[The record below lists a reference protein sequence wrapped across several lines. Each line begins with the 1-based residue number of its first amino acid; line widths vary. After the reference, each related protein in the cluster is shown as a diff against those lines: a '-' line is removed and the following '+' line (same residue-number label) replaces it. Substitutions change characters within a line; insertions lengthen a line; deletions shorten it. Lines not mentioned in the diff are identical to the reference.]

1 MKQKITALLLAAMLI
16 LAICPTALAEGEN
29 VTISVSDVIANLGE
43 TAVSIQA
50 TVTNNSEEEV
60 IITSVK
66 EDSSS
71 LFKSITVPSSTIK
84 IENGKS
90 VSLTFPAE
98 LNPNKEGIYNG
109 KLVFAYNVGAESK
122 TQTIDFTLR
131 IVNVSTAQDV
141 TISVG
146 EVVVNPGETVV
157 SIQVTVVNKSGG
169 EVKITSVKEDNNS
182 NIFKSITI
190 PKGAEK
196 IKNGESVSLMFPAEL
211 NAYRVRNYSANLV
224 FKYTIDGSAQQE
236 SIQII
241 RFTLPEANASAAT
254 PDPSKPAA
262 AFRLSSYD
270 PNGLIVPTAA
280 GKNGGKVQVRL
291 PLLCVDGPVS
301 NIKAVPKLS
310 TSLDEFPFAI
320 EQVDYTIG
328 YNGMIGV
335 NQIIEFQFNLRF
347 ADKVT
352 AGVKKVD
359 FTITYDRGWAS
370 ATGDSSE
377 SCDISLYVNVTRGYE
392 AAGSEPGGE
401 TTAALPK
408 IVVDSY
414 SFSSD
419 KIYAGED
426 FDLTFTVR
434 NTSNEEETK
443 SILVTVTNN
452 AETGKLTPASGSNTL
467 YIDKLGKGESKTM
480 TMSIATAPDTEA
492 KAYEIKLEFDYEGTK
507 TRPATLSNGQSSA
520 SIPVTIM
527 QKIRLKIEDPTID
540 GEPMEGESVPV
551 YFSMYN
557 MGRSSIYNC
566 MVTVEGDGLSM
577 EESFFQGTV
586 AAGST
591 MRADFSLITATP
603 GQIDGEIVITY
614 EDSLEEKMEERL
626 PLSLYVSEAYNPDMY
641 PGEGDPNG
649 MIDTMG
655 GMEDPSAS
663 GGIPVWAWIV
673 GGVVAAAA
681 VVAVIIIL
689 KKKRARAL
697 EDV

>member
-1 MKQKITALLLAAMLI
+1 MKQRITALLLAAVLFA
-16 LAICPTALAEGEN
+16 AICPAVLAEGQDNPQHLKPEDISISVESVAPASAGIDILVKITVDDKIKEGTLTLEN
-29 VTISVSDVIANLGE
+29 VTADAGVLASPV
-43 TAVSIQA
+43 AVNG
-50 TVTNNSEEEV
+50 TNAVELNGY
-60 IITSVK
+60 
-66 EDSSS
+66 DR
-71 LFKSITVPSSTIK
+71 SITVVLKGMFKGTISESAIEQFTFNFTYKHAGPKSS
-84 IENGKS
+84 EECSCS
-90 VSLTFPAE
+90 VE
-98 LNPNKEGIYNG
+98 K
-109 KLVFAYNVGAESK
+109 KFAYTV
-122 TQTIDFTLR
+122 TQTQQPQT
-131 IVNVSTAQDV
+131 SP
-141 TISVG
+141 
-146 EVVVNPGETVV
+146 EPG
-157 SIQVTVVNKSGG
+157 K
-169 EVKITSVKEDNNS
+169 
-182 NIFKSITI
+182 
-190 PKGAEK
+190 
-196 IKNGESVSLMFPAEL
+196 
-211 NAYRVRNYSANLV
+211 
-224 FKYTIDGSAQQE
+224 
-236 SIQII
+236 
-241 RFTLPEANASAAT
+241 AT
-254 PDPSKPAA
+254 A
-262 AFRLSSYD
+262 AFRLSSFD
-270 PNGLIVPTAA
+270 ANGLIVPTAA

-328 YNGMIGV
+328 YNGMISV

-663 GGIPVWAWIV
+663 GGIPVWVWIA

>member
-1 MKQKITALLLAAMLI
+1 MKQKITALLLAAVLFA
-16 LAICPTALAEGEN
+16 AICPAVLAEGNPQHLKPEDISISVESVAPASAGIDILVKITVDDKIKEGTLTLEN
-29 VTISVSDVIANLGE
+29 VTADAGVLASPV
-43 TAVSIQA
+43 AVNGTKA
-50 TVTNNSEEEV
+50 VDLNGY
-60 IITSVK
+60 
-66 EDSSS
+66 DR
-71 LFKSITVPSSTIK
+71 SITVVLKGMFKGTISESAIEQFTFKFTYNKHLDPKSSKECIC
-84 IENGKS
+84 S
-90 VSLTFPAE
+90 VE
-98 LNPNKEGIYNG
+98 K
-109 KLVFAYNVGAESK
+109 KFAYTV
-122 TQTIDFTLR
+122 TQTQQPQT
-131 IVNVSTAQDV
+131 SP
-141 TISVG
+141 
-146 EVVVNPGETVV
+146 EPG
-157 SIQVTVVNKSGG
+157 K
-169 EVKITSVKEDNNS
+169 
-182 NIFKSITI
+182 
-190 PKGAEK
+190 
-196 IKNGESVSLMFPAEL
+196 
-211 NAYRVRNYSANLV
+211 
-224 FKYTIDGSAQQE
+224 
-236 SIQII
+236 
-241 RFTLPEANASAAT
+241 AT
-254 PDPSKPAA
+254 A
-262 AFRLSSYD
+262 AFRLSSFD
-270 PNGLIVPTAA
+270 ANGLIVPTAA

-641 PGEGDPNG
+641 PGVVDPDG

-663 GGIPVWAWIV
+663 GGIPVWVWIA

>member
-1 MKQKITALLLAAMLI
+1 MKQKITALLLAAVLF
-16 LAICPTALAEGEN
+16 AVICPAVLAEGGEGGGTMPTAKE
-29 VTISVSDVIANLGE
+29 VSISVSSPILG
-43 TAVSIQA
+43 TGIVYIPITITNMTDAPVSLDKA
-50 TVTNNSEEEV
+50 TSRNGLFSN
-60 IITSVK
+60 ITFTK
-66 EDSSS
+66 EDGLNKVESQ
-71 LFKSITVPSSTIK
+71 KSRDIL
-84 IENGKS
+84 
-90 VSLTFPAE
+90 LTA
-98 LNPNKEGIYNG
+98 
-109 KLVFAYNVGAESK
+109 
-122 TQTIDFTLR
+122 TL
-131 IVNVSTAQDV
+131 STAMPGTYADLLAFELLDENNEIIEKKTANV
-141 TISVG
+141 TL
-146 EVVVNPGETVV
+146 
-157 SIQVTVVNKSGG
+157 
-169 EVKITSVKEDNNS
+169 
-182 NIFKSITI
+182 TI
-190 PKGAEK
+190 PEMQPQT
-196 IKNGESVSLMFPAEL
+196 S
-211 NAYRVRNYSANLV
+211 
-224 FKYTIDGSAQQE
+224 
-236 SIQII
+236 
-241 RFTLPEANASAAT
+241 PEPGKAT
-254 PDPSKPAA
+254 A
-262 AFRLSSYD
+262 AFRLSSFD
-270 PNGLIVPTAA
+270 ANGLIVPTAA

-328 YNGMIGV
+328 YNGMISV

-527 QKIRLKIEDPTID
+527 QKIRLKIEDPTVD

-663 GGIPVWAWIV
+663 GGIPVWVWIA

>member
-1 MKQKITALLLAAMLI
+1 MKQKITALLLAAVLFA
-16 LAICPTALAEGEN
+16 AICPAVLAEGGEGGGTMPTAKE
-29 VTISVSDVIANLGE
+29 VSISVSSPILG
-43 TAVSIQA
+43 TGIVYIPITITNMTDAPVS
-50 TVTNNSEEEV
+50 
-60 IITSVK
+60 
-66 EDSSS
+66 
-71 LFKSITVPSSTIK
+71 L
-84 IENGKS
+84 KS
-90 VSLTFPAE
+90 VTSKNGLFSNITFTDEDE
-98 LNPNKEGIYNG
+98 LNK
-109 KLVFAYNVGAESK
+109 VESQRSRDILLTATLKNTAMPGTYADLLAFELSNNEKK
-122 TQTIDFTLR
+122 TANFTL
-131 IVNVSTAQDV
+131 
-141 TISVG
+141 
-146 EVVVNPGETVV
+146 
-157 SIQVTVVNKSGG
+157 
-169 EVKITSVKEDNNS
+169 
-182 NIFKSITI
+182 TI
-190 PKGAEK
+190 PEMQPQT
-196 IKNGESVSLMFPAEL
+196 S
-211 NAYRVRNYSANLV
+211 
-224 FKYTIDGSAQQE
+224 
-236 SIQII
+236 
-241 RFTLPEANASAAT
+241 PEPGKAT
-254 PDPSKPAA
+254 A
-262 AFRLSSYD
+262 AFRLSSFD
-270 PNGLIVPTAA
+270 ANGLIVPTAA

-328 YNGMIGV
+328 YNGMISV

-663 GGIPVWAWIV
+663 GGIPVWVWIA

>member
-1 MKQKITALLLAAMLI
+1 MKQRITALLLAAVLFA
-16 LAICPTALAEGEN
+16 AICPAVLAEGNPQHLKPEDISISVESVAPASAGIDILVKITVDDKIKEGTLTLEN
-29 VTISVSDVIANLGE
+29 VTADAGVLASPV
-43 TAVSIQA
+43 AVNGTKA
-50 TVTNNSEEEV
+50 VELNGY
-60 IITSVK
+60 
-66 EDSSS
+66 DR
-71 LFKSITVPSSTIK
+71 SITVVLKGMFKGTISESA
-84 IENGKS
+84 IEQFTFKFTYKHFDSESLKECTCS
-90 VSLTFPAE
+90 VE
-98 LNPNKEGIYNG
+98 KKY
-109 KLVFAYNVGAESK
+109 AYTV
-122 TQTIDFTLR
+122 TQTQQPQT
-131 IVNVSTAQDV
+131 SP
-141 TISVG
+141 
-146 EVVVNPGETVV
+146 EPG
-157 SIQVTVVNKSGG
+157 K
-169 EVKITSVKEDNNS
+169 
-182 NIFKSITI
+182 
-190 PKGAEK
+190 
-196 IKNGESVSLMFPAEL
+196 
-211 NAYRVRNYSANLV
+211 
-224 FKYTIDGSAQQE
+224 
-236 SIQII
+236 
-241 RFTLPEANASAAT
+241 AT
-254 PDPSKPAA
+254 A
-262 AFRLSSYD
+262 AFRLSSFD
-270 PNGLIVPTAA
+270 ANGLIVPTAA

-328 YNGMIGV
+328 YNGMISV

-527 QKIRLKIEDPTID
+527 QKIRLKIEDPTVD

-641 PGEGDPNG
+641 PGVVDPDG

>member
-1 MKQKITALLLAAMLI
+1 MKQKITALLLAAVLFA
-16 LAICPTALAEGEN
+16 AICPAVLAEGGEGGETMPTAKE
-29 VTISVSDVIANLGE
+29 VSISVSSPILG
-43 TAVSIQA
+43 TGIVYIPITITNMTDAPVSLDS
-50 TVTNNSEEEV
+50 VTSKNGLFSN
-60 IITSVK
+60 ITFTK
-66 EDSSS
+66 ED
-71 LFKSITVPSSTIK
+71 
-84 IENGKS
+84 
-90 VSLTFPAE
+90 E
-98 LNPNKEGIYNG
+98 LNTVESQRSRDILLTATLNTAMPGTYADLLSF
-109 KLVFAYNVGAESK
+109 KLSNNEKKTANV
-122 TQTIDFTLR
+122 TL
-131 IVNVSTAQDV
+131 
-141 TISVG
+141 
-146 EVVVNPGETVV
+146 
-157 SIQVTVVNKSGG
+157 
-169 EVKITSVKEDNNS
+169 
-182 NIFKSITI
+182 TI
-190 PKGAEK
+190 PEMQPQT
-196 IKNGESVSLMFPAEL
+196 S
-211 NAYRVRNYSANLV
+211 
-224 FKYTIDGSAQQE
+224 
-236 SIQII
+236 
-241 RFTLPEANASAAT
+241 PEPGKAT
-254 PDPSKPAA
+254 A
-262 AFRLSSYD
+262 AFRLSSFD
-270 PNGLIVPTAA
+270 ANGLIVPTAA

-641 PGEGDPNG
+641 PGVVDPDG

-663 GGIPVWAWIV
+663 GGIPVWAWIA

>member
-1 MKQKITALLLAAMLI
+1 MKQRITALLLAAVLFA
-16 LAICPTALAEGEN
+16 AICPAVLAEGGEGGETMPTAKE
-29 VTISVSDVIANLGE
+29 VSISVSSPILG
-43 TAVSIQA
+43 TGIVYIPITITNMTDAPVSLDS
-50 TVTNNSEEEV
+50 VTSKNGLFSN
-60 IITSVK
+60 ITFTK
-66 EDSSS
+66 ED
-71 LFKSITVPSSTIK
+71 
-84 IENGKS
+84 
-90 VSLTFPAE
+90 E
-98 LNPNKEGIYNG
+98 LNTVESQRSRDILLTATLNTAMPGTYADLLSF
-109 KLVFAYNVGAESK
+109 KLSNNEKKTANV
-122 TQTIDFTLR
+122 TL
-131 IVNVSTAQDV
+131 
-141 TISVG
+141 
-146 EVVVNPGETVV
+146 
-157 SIQVTVVNKSGG
+157 
-169 EVKITSVKEDNNS
+169 
-182 NIFKSITI
+182 TI
-190 PKGAEK
+190 PEMQPQT
-196 IKNGESVSLMFPAEL
+196 S
-211 NAYRVRNYSANLV
+211 
-224 FKYTIDGSAQQE
+224 
-236 SIQII
+236 
-241 RFTLPEANASAAT
+241 PEPGKAT
-254 PDPSKPAA
+254 A
-262 AFRLSSYD
+262 AFRLSSFD
-270 PNGLIVPTAA
+270 ANGLIVPTAA

-655 GMEDPSAS
+655 GMEEPSAS

>member
-1 MKQKITALLLAAMLI
+1 MKQKITALLLAAVLFA
-16 LAICPTALAEGEN
+16 AICPAVLAEGNPQHLKPEDISISVESVAPASAGIDILVKITVDDKIKEGTLTLEN
-29 VTISVSDVIANLGE
+29 VTADAGVLASPVAVNGTK
-43 TAVSIQA
+43 TADL
-50 TVTNNSEEEV
+50 NGY
-60 IITSVK
+60 
-66 EDSSS
+66 DR
-71 LFKSITVPSSTIK
+71 SITVVLKGMFKGTISESAIEQFTFKFTYNKHLDPKSSKECIC
-84 IENGKS
+84 S
-90 VSLTFPAE
+90 VE
-98 LNPNKEGIYNG
+98 K
-109 KLVFAYNVGAESK
+109 KFAYTV
-122 TQTIDFTLR
+122 TQTQQPQT
-131 IVNVSTAQDV
+131 SP
-141 TISVG
+141 
-146 EVVVNPGETVV
+146 EPG
-157 SIQVTVVNKSGG
+157 K
-169 EVKITSVKEDNNS
+169 
-182 NIFKSITI
+182 
-190 PKGAEK
+190 
-196 IKNGESVSLMFPAEL
+196 
-211 NAYRVRNYSANLV
+211 
-224 FKYTIDGSAQQE
+224 
-236 SIQII
+236 
-241 RFTLPEANASAAT
+241 AT
-254 PDPSKPAA
+254 A
-262 AFRLSSYD
+262 AFRLSSFD
-270 PNGLIVPTAA
+270 ANGLIVPTAA

-328 YNGMIGV
+328 YNGMISV

-641 PGEGDPNG
+641 PGVVDPDG

-655 GMEDPSAS
+655 GMEEPSAS
-663 GGIPVWAWIV
+663 GGIPVWVWIV

>member
-1 MKQKITALLLAAMLI
+1 MKQRITALLLAAVLFA
-16 LAICPTALAEGEN
+16 AICPAVLAEGGEGGETMPTAKE
-29 VTISVSDVIANLGE
+29 VSISVSSPILG
-43 TAVSIQA
+43 TGIVYIPITITNMTDAPVSLDS
-50 TVTNNSEEEV
+50 VTSKNGLFSN
-60 IITSVK
+60 ITFTK
-66 EDSSS
+66 ED
-71 LFKSITVPSSTIK
+71 
-84 IENGKS
+84 
-90 VSLTFPAE
+90 E
-98 LNPNKEGIYNG
+98 LNTVESQRSRDILLTATLNTAMPGTYADLLSF
-109 KLVFAYNVGAESK
+109 KLSNNEKKTANV
-122 TQTIDFTLR
+122 TL
-131 IVNVSTAQDV
+131 
-141 TISVG
+141 
-146 EVVVNPGETVV
+146 
-157 SIQVTVVNKSGG
+157 
-169 EVKITSVKEDNNS
+169 
-182 NIFKSITI
+182 TI
-190 PKGAEK
+190 PEMQPQT
-196 IKNGESVSLMFPAEL
+196 S
-211 NAYRVRNYSANLV
+211 
-224 FKYTIDGSAQQE
+224 
-236 SIQII
+236 
-241 RFTLPEANASAAT
+241 PEPGKAT
-254 PDPSKPAA
+254 A
-262 AFRLSSYD
+262 AFRLSSFD
-270 PNGLIVPTAA
+270 ANGLIVPTAA

-641 PGEGDPNG
+641 PGVVDPDG

-655 GMEDPSAS
+655 GMEEPSAS

-673 GGVVAAAA
+673 GGVVAAAV

>member
-1 MKQKITALLLAAMLI
+1 MKQKITALLLAAVLFA
-16 LAICPTALAEGEN
+16 AICPAVLAEGGKGGETMPTAKE
-29 VTISVSDVIANLGE
+29 VSISVSSPILG
-43 TAVSIQA
+43 TGIVYIPITITNMTDAQVSLDS
-50 TVTNNSEEEV
+50 VTSKNGLFSN
-60 IITSVK
+60 ITFTK
-66 EDSSS
+66 EDGLNKVESQ
-71 LFKSITVPSSTIK
+71 KSRDIL
-84 IENGKS
+84 
-90 VSLTFPAE
+90 LTA
-98 LNPNKEGIYNG
+98 
-109 KLVFAYNVGAESK
+109 
-122 TQTIDFTLR
+122 TL
-131 IVNVSTAQDV
+131 STAMPGTYADLLSFKLSNNEKKTANV
-141 TISVG
+141 TL
-146 EVVVNPGETVV
+146 
-157 SIQVTVVNKSGG
+157 
-169 EVKITSVKEDNNS
+169 
-182 NIFKSITI
+182 TI
-190 PKGAEK
+190 PEMQPQT
-196 IKNGESVSLMFPAEL
+196 S
-211 NAYRVRNYSANLV
+211 
-224 FKYTIDGSAQQE
+224 
-236 SIQII
+236 
-241 RFTLPEANASAAT
+241 PEPGKAT
-254 PDPSKPAA
+254 A
-262 AFRLSSYD
+262 AFRLSSFD
-270 PNGLIVPTAA
+270 ANGLIVPTAA

-328 YNGMIGV
+328 YNGMISV

-655 GMEDPSAS
+655 GMEEPSAS
-663 GGIPVWAWIV
+663 GGIPVWVWIA

>member
-1 MKQKITALLLAAMLI
+1 MKQKITALLLAAVLFA
-16 LAICPTALAEGEN
+16 AICPAVLAEGGEGGETMPTAKE
-29 VTISVSDVIANLGE
+29 VSISVSSPILG
-43 TAVSIQA
+43 TGIVYIPITITNMTDAPVSLDS
-50 TVTNNSEEEV
+50 VTSKNGLFSN
-60 IITSVK
+60 ITFTK
-66 EDSSS
+66 ED
-71 LFKSITVPSSTIK
+71 
-84 IENGKS
+84 
-90 VSLTFPAE
+90 E
-98 LNPNKEGIYNG
+98 LNTVESQRSRDILLTATLNTAMPGTYADLLSF
-109 KLVFAYNVGAESK
+109 KLSNNEKKTANV
-122 TQTIDFTLR
+122 TL
-131 IVNVSTAQDV
+131 
-141 TISVG
+141 
-146 EVVVNPGETVV
+146 
-157 SIQVTVVNKSGG
+157 
-169 EVKITSVKEDNNS
+169 
-182 NIFKSITI
+182 TI
-190 PKGAEK
+190 PEMQPQT
-196 IKNGESVSLMFPAEL
+196 S
-211 NAYRVRNYSANLV
+211 
-224 FKYTIDGSAQQE
+224 
-236 SIQII
+236 
-241 RFTLPEANASAAT
+241 PEPGKAT
-254 PDPSKPAA
+254 A
-262 AFRLSSYD
+262 AFRLSSFD
-270 PNGLIVPTAA
+270 ANGLIVPTAA

-663 GGIPVWAWIV
+663 GGIPVWAWIA

>member
-1 MKQKITALLLAAMLI
+1 MKQKITALLLAAVLFA
-16 LAICPTALAEGEN
+16 AICPAVLAESGEGGETMPTAKE
-29 VTISVSDVIANLGE
+29 VSISVSSPILG
-43 TAVSIQA
+43 TGIVYIPITITNMTDAPVSLDS
-50 TVTNNSEEEV
+50 VTSKNGLFSN
-60 IITSVK
+60 ITFTK
-66 EDSSS
+66 ED
-71 LFKSITVPSSTIK
+71 
-84 IENGKS
+84 
-90 VSLTFPAE
+90 E
-98 LNPNKEGIYNG
+98 LNTVESQRSRDILLTATLNTAMPGTYADLLSF
-109 KLVFAYNVGAESK
+109 KLSNNEKKTANV
-122 TQTIDFTLR
+122 TL
-131 IVNVSTAQDV
+131 
-141 TISVG
+141 
-146 EVVVNPGETVV
+146 
-157 SIQVTVVNKSGG
+157 
-169 EVKITSVKEDNNS
+169 
-182 NIFKSITI
+182 TI
-190 PKGAEK
+190 PEMQPQT
-196 IKNGESVSLMFPAEL
+196 S
-211 NAYRVRNYSANLV
+211 
-224 FKYTIDGSAQQE
+224 
-236 SIQII
+236 
-241 RFTLPEANASAAT
+241 PEPGKAT
-254 PDPSKPAA
+254 A
-262 AFRLSSYD
+262 AFRLSSFD
-270 PNGLIVPTAA
+270 ANGLIVPTAA

-641 PGEGDPNG
+641 PGVVDPNG

-663 GGIPVWAWIV
+663 GGIPVWVWIV

>member
-1 MKQKITALLLAAMLI
+1 MKQKITALLLAAVLFA
-16 LAICPTALAEGEN
+16 AICPAVLAESGEGGETMPTAKE
-29 VTISVSDVIANLGE
+29 VSISVSSPILG
-43 TAVSIQA
+43 TGIVYIPITITNMTDAPVSLDK
-50 TVTNNSEEEV
+50 VTS
-60 IITSVK
+60 
-66 EDSSS
+66 
-71 LFKSITVPSSTIK
+71 
-84 IENGKS
+84 ENGLFSNITFTDEYVTDDDRLNKVESQKS
-90 VSLTFPAE
+90 RDILLTA
-98 LNPNKEGIYNG
+98 
-109 KLVFAYNVGAESK
+109 
-122 TQTIDFTLR
+122 TL
-131 IVNVSTAQDV
+131 STAMPGTYADLLAFELLDDNKIIEKKTANV
-141 TISVG
+141 TL
-146 EVVVNPGETVV
+146 
-157 SIQVTVVNKSGG
+157 
-169 EVKITSVKEDNNS
+169 
-182 NIFKSITI
+182 TI
-190 PKGAEK
+190 PEMQPQT
-196 IKNGESVSLMFPAEL
+196 S
-211 NAYRVRNYSANLV
+211 
-224 FKYTIDGSAQQE
+224 
-236 SIQII
+236 
-241 RFTLPEANASAAT
+241 PEPGKAT
-254 PDPSKPAA
+254 A
-262 AFRLSSYD
+262 AFRLSSFD
-270 PNGLIVPTAA
+270 ANGLIVPTAA

-392 AAGSEPGGE
+392 PAGSEPGGE

-527 QKIRLKIEDPTID
+527 QKIRLKIEDPTVD

-641 PGEGDPNG
+641 PGVVDPDG

-663 GGIPVWAWIV
+663 GGIPVWVWIV

>member
-1 MKQKITALLLAAMLI
+1 MKQKITALLLAAVLFA
-16 LAICPTALAEGEN
+16 AICPAVLAEGNPQHLKPEDISISVESVAPASAGIDILVKITVDDKIKEGTLTLEN
-29 VTISVSDVIANLGE
+29 VTADAGVLASPVAVNGTK
-43 TAVSIQA
+43 TADL
-50 TVTNNSEEEV
+50 NGY
-60 IITSVK
+60 
-66 EDSSS
+66 DR
-71 LFKSITVPSSTIK
+71 SITVVLKGMFKGTISESA
-84 IENGKS
+84 IEQFTFKFTYKHFDSESLKECTCS
-90 VSLTFPAE
+90 VE
-98 LNPNKEGIYNG
+98 KKY
-109 KLVFAYNVGAESK
+109 AYTV
-122 TQTIDFTLR
+122 TQTQQPQT
-131 IVNVSTAQDV
+131 SP
-141 TISVG
+141 
-146 EVVVNPGETVV
+146 EPG
-157 SIQVTVVNKSGG
+157 K
-169 EVKITSVKEDNNS
+169 
-182 NIFKSITI
+182 
-190 PKGAEK
+190 
-196 IKNGESVSLMFPAEL
+196 
-211 NAYRVRNYSANLV
+211 
-224 FKYTIDGSAQQE
+224 
-236 SIQII
+236 
-241 RFTLPEANASAAT
+241 AT
-254 PDPSKPAA
+254 A
-262 AFRLSSYD
+262 AFRLSSFD
-270 PNGLIVPTAA
+270 ANGLIVPTAA

>member
-1 MKQKITALLLAAMLI
+1 MKQRITALLLAAVLFA
-16 LAICPTALAEGEN
+16 AICPAVLAEGNPQHLKPEDISISVESVAPASAGIDILVKITVDDKIKEGTLTLEN
-29 VTISVSDVIANLGE
+29 VTADAGVLASPV
-43 TAVSIQA
+43 AVNGTKA
-50 TVTNNSEEEV
+50 VDLNGY
-60 IITSVK
+60 
-66 EDSSS
+66 DR
-71 LFKSITVPSSTIK
+71 SITVVLKGMFKGTISESAIEQFTFKFTYNLDPESSKDCIC
-84 IENGKS
+84 S
-90 VSLTFPAE
+90 VE
-98 LNPNKEGIYNG
+98 K
-109 KLVFAYNVGAESK
+109 KFAYTV
-122 TQTIDFTLR
+122 TQTQQPQT
-131 IVNVSTAQDV
+131 SP
-141 TISVG
+141 
-146 EVVVNPGETVV
+146 EPG
-157 SIQVTVVNKSGG
+157 K
-169 EVKITSVKEDNNS
+169 
-182 NIFKSITI
+182 
-190 PKGAEK
+190 
-196 IKNGESVSLMFPAEL
+196 
-211 NAYRVRNYSANLV
+211 
-224 FKYTIDGSAQQE
+224 
-236 SIQII
+236 
-241 RFTLPEANASAAT
+241 AT
-254 PDPSKPAA
+254 A
-262 AFRLSSYD
+262 AFRLSSFD
-270 PNGLIVPTAA
+270 ANGLIVPTAA

-328 YNGMIGV
+328 YNGMISV

-641 PGEGDPNG
+641 PGVVDPDG

-663 GGIPVWAWIV
+663 GGIPVWVWIA

>member
-1 MKQKITALLLAAMLI
+1 MKQKITALLLAAVLFA
-16 LAICPTALAEGEN
+16 AICPAVLAEGGEGGGTMPTAKE
-29 VTISVSDVIANLGE
+29 VSISVSSPILG
-43 TAVSIQA
+43 TGIVYIPITITNMTDAPVSLKS
-50 TVTNNSEEEV
+50 VTSKNGLFSN
-60 IITSVK
+60 ITFTK
-66 EDSSS
+66 EDGLNKVESQ
-71 LFKSITVPSSTIK
+71 KSRDIL
-84 IENGKS
+84 
-90 VSLTFPAE
+90 LTATLKNTAMPGTYADLLAFE
-98 LNPNKEGIYNG
+98 LSNNEK
-109 KLVFAYNVGAESK
+109 K
-122 TQTIDFTLR
+122 TANFTL
-131 IVNVSTAQDV
+131 
-141 TISVG
+141 
-146 EVVVNPGETVV
+146 
-157 SIQVTVVNKSGG
+157 
-169 EVKITSVKEDNNS
+169 
-182 NIFKSITI
+182 TI
-190 PKGAEK
+190 PEMQPQT
-196 IKNGESVSLMFPAEL
+196 S
-211 NAYRVRNYSANLV
+211 
-224 FKYTIDGSAQQE
+224 
-236 SIQII
+236 
-241 RFTLPEANASAAT
+241 PEPGKAT
-254 PDPSKPAA
+254 A
-262 AFRLSSYD
+262 AFRLSSFD
-270 PNGLIVPTAA
+270 ANGLIVPTAA

-328 YNGMIGV
+328 YNGMISV

-663 GGIPVWAWIV
+663 GGIPVWVWIA

>member
-1 MKQKITALLLAAMLI
+1 MKQKITALLLAAVLF
-16 LAICPTALAEGEN
+16 AAVCPAVLAEGQDNPQHLKPEDISISVESVAPASAGIDILVKITVDDKIKEGTLTLEN
-29 VTISVSDVIANLGE
+29 VTADAGVLASPV
-43 TAVSIQA
+43 AVNGTKA
-50 TVTNNSEEEV
+50 VDLNGY
-60 IITSVK
+60 
-66 EDSSS
+66 DR
-71 LFKSITVPSSTIK
+71 SITVVLKGMFKGTISESAIEQFTFKFTYNKHLDPESSKECIC
-84 IENGKS
+84 S
-90 VSLTFPAE
+90 VE
-98 LNPNKEGIYNG
+98 K
-109 KLVFAYNVGAESK
+109 KFAYTV
-122 TQTIDFTLR
+122 TQTQQPQT
-131 IVNVSTAQDV
+131 SP
-141 TISVG
+141 
-146 EVVVNPGETVV
+146 EPG
-157 SIQVTVVNKSGG
+157 K
-169 EVKITSVKEDNNS
+169 
-182 NIFKSITI
+182 
-190 PKGAEK
+190 
-196 IKNGESVSLMFPAEL
+196 
-211 NAYRVRNYSANLV
+211 
-224 FKYTIDGSAQQE
+224 
-236 SIQII
+236 
-241 RFTLPEANASAAT
+241 AT
-254 PDPSKPAA
+254 A
-262 AFRLSSYD
+262 AFRLSSFD
-270 PNGLIVPTAA
+270 ANGLIVPTAA

-641 PGEGDPNG
+641 PGVVDPDG

-655 GMEDPSAS
+655 GMEEPSAS
-663 GGIPVWAWIV
+663 GGIPVWVWIV

>member
-1 MKQKITALLLAAMLI
+1 MKQKITALLLAAVLFA
-16 LAICPTALAEGEN
+16 AICPAVLAEGNPQHLKPENISISVESVAPASAGIDILVKITVDDKIKEGTLTLEN
-29 VTISVSDVIANLGE
+29 VTADAGVLASPV
-43 TAVSIQA
+43 AVNGTKA
-50 TVTNNSEEEV
+50 VDLNGY
-60 IITSVK
+60 
-66 EDSSS
+66 DR
-71 LFKSITVPSSTIK
+71 SITVVLKGMFKGTISESAIEQFTFKFTYKHLDPESSKECIC
-84 IENGKS
+84 S
-90 VSLTFPAE
+90 VE
-98 LNPNKEGIYNG
+98 K
-109 KLVFAYNVGAESK
+109 KFAYTV
-122 TQTIDFTLR
+122 TQTQQPQT
-131 IVNVSTAQDV
+131 SP
-141 TISVG
+141 
-146 EVVVNPGETVV
+146 EPG
-157 SIQVTVVNKSGG
+157 K
-169 EVKITSVKEDNNS
+169 
-182 NIFKSITI
+182 
-190 PKGAEK
+190 
-196 IKNGESVSLMFPAEL
+196 
-211 NAYRVRNYSANLV
+211 
-224 FKYTIDGSAQQE
+224 
-236 SIQII
+236 
-241 RFTLPEANASAAT
+241 AT
-254 PDPSKPAA
+254 A
-262 AFRLSSYD
+262 AFRLSSFD
-270 PNGLIVPTAA
+270 VNGLIVPTAA

-301 NIKAVPKLS
+301 NIRAVPKLS

-320 EQVDYTIG
+320 EQVDYTVG
-328 YNGMIGV
+328 YNGMISV

-434 NTSNEEETK
+434 NTSNEEDTK
-443 SILVTVTNN
+443 SILVTMTNN
-452 AETGKLTPASGSNTL
+452 AETGKLTPAEGSNTL
-467 YIDKLGKGESKTM
+467 YIDKLAKGESKTM

-492 KAYEIKLEFDYEGTK
+492 KAYELKLDFDYEGAK
-507 TRPATLSNGQSSA
+507 TRPATLAKGASSA
-520 SIPVTIM
+520 SIPVTVL
-527 QKIRLKIEDPTID
+527 QKIRLKIDEPTVD
-540 GEPMEGESVPV
+540 GEAMEGESVPV

-566 MVTVEGDGLSM
+566 MVTVEGDGLSL
-577 EESFFQGTV
+577 EDSFFQGTV

-626 PLSLYVSEAYNPDMY
+626 PLSIFVNEGFNPDA
-641 PGEGDPNG
+641 N
-649 MIDTMG
+649 G
-655 GMEDPSAS
+655 GMEDPGYIDQPTIGGMDGPSA
-663 GGIPVWAWIV
+663 GIPVWIWIALGV
-673 GGVVAAAA
+673 VVAAAI
-681 VVAVIIIL
+681 VVAIILL
-689 KKKRARAL
+689 KKKRAKML

>member
-1 MKQKITALLLAAMLI
+1 MKQKITALLLAAVLFA
-16 LAICPTALAEGEN
+16 AICPAVLAESGEGGETMPTAKE
-29 VTISVSDVIANLGE
+29 VSISVSSPILG
-43 TAVSIQA
+43 TGIVYIPITITNMTDAPVSLDS
-50 TVTNNSEEEV
+50 VTSKNGLFSN
-60 IITSVK
+60 ITFTK
-66 EDSSS
+66 EDGLNKVESQ
-71 LFKSITVPSSTIK
+71 KSRDIL
-84 IENGKS
+84 
-90 VSLTFPAE
+90 LTA
-98 LNPNKEGIYNG
+98 
-109 KLVFAYNVGAESK
+109 
-122 TQTIDFTLR
+122 TL
-131 IVNVSTAQDV
+131 STAM
-141 TISVG
+141 
-146 EVVVNPGETVV
+146 PGTYADLLAFELSNNEKKTA
-157 SIQVTVVNKSGG
+157 N
-169 EVKITSVKEDNNS
+169 ITL
-182 NIFKSITI
+182 TI
-190 PKGAEK
+190 PEMQPQT
-196 IKNGESVSLMFPAEL
+196 S
-211 NAYRVRNYSANLV
+211 
-224 FKYTIDGSAQQE
+224 
-236 SIQII
+236 
-241 RFTLPEANASAAT
+241 PEPGKAT
-254 PDPSKPAA
+254 A
-262 AFRLSSYD
+262 AFRLSSFD
-270 PNGLIVPTAA
+270 ANGLIVPTAA

-328 YNGMIGV
+328 YNGMISV

>member
-1 MKQKITALLLAAMLI
+1 MKQKITALLLAAVLFA
-16 LAICPTALAEGEN
+16 AICPAVLAEGGEGGGTMPTAKE
-29 VTISVSDVIANLGE
+29 VSISVSSPILG
-43 TAVSIQA
+43 TGIVYIPITITNMTDAPVSLDS
-50 TVTNNSEEEV
+50 VTSKNGLFSN
-60 IITSVK
+60 ITFTK
-66 EDSSS
+66 ED
-71 LFKSITVPSSTIK
+71 
-84 IENGKS
+84 
-90 VSLTFPAE
+90 E
-98 LNPNKEGIYNG
+98 LNTVESQRSRDILLTATLNTAMPGTYADLLAFELSNNEK
-109 KLVFAYNVGAESK
+109 KTANV
-122 TQTIDFTLR
+122 TL
-131 IVNVSTAQDV
+131 
-141 TISVG
+141 
-146 EVVVNPGETVV
+146 
-157 SIQVTVVNKSGG
+157 
-169 EVKITSVKEDNNS
+169 
-182 NIFKSITI
+182 TI
-190 PKGAEK
+190 PEMQPQT
-196 IKNGESVSLMFPAEL
+196 S
-211 NAYRVRNYSANLV
+211 
-224 FKYTIDGSAQQE
+224 
-236 SIQII
+236 
-241 RFTLPEANASAAT
+241 PEPGKAT
-254 PDPSKPAA
+254 A
-262 AFRLSSYD
+262 AFRLSSFD
-270 PNGLIVPTAA
+270 ANGLIVPTAA

-328 YNGMIGV
+328 YNGMISV

-655 GMEDPSAS
+655 GMIDTMGGMEDPSAS
-663 GGIPVWAWIV
+663 GGIPVWVWIA

>member
-1 MKQKITALLLAAMLI
+1 MAEGNPQHLKPEDISISVESVAPASAGIDILVKITVDDKI
-16 LAICPTALAEGEN
+16 KEGTLTLEN
-29 VTISVSDVIANLGE
+29 VTADAGVLASPV
-43 TAVSIQA
+43 AVNG
-50 TVTNNSEEEV
+50 TNAVELNGY
-60 IITSVK
+60 
-66 EDSSS
+66 DR
-71 LFKSITVPSSTIK
+71 SITVVLKGMFKGTISESAIEQFTFKFTYNKHLDPKSSKECIC
-84 IENGKS
+84 S
-90 VSLTFPAE
+90 VE
-98 LNPNKEGIYNG
+98 K
-109 KLVFAYNVGAESK
+109 KFAYTV
-122 TQTIDFTLR
+122 TQTQQPQT
-131 IVNVSTAQDV
+131 SP
-141 TISVG
+141 
-146 EVVVNPGETVV
+146 EPG
-157 SIQVTVVNKSGG
+157 K
-169 EVKITSVKEDNNS
+169 
-182 NIFKSITI
+182 
-190 PKGAEK
+190 
-196 IKNGESVSLMFPAEL
+196 
-211 NAYRVRNYSANLV
+211 
-224 FKYTIDGSAQQE
+224 
-236 SIQII
+236 
-241 RFTLPEANASAAT
+241 AT
-254 PDPSKPAA
+254 A
-262 AFRLSSYD
+262 AFRLSSFD
-270 PNGLIVPTAA
+270 ANGLIVPTAA

-641 PGEGDPNG
+641 PGVVDPDG

-655 GMEDPSAS
+655 GMEEPSAS
-663 GGIPVWAWIV
+663 GGIPVWVWIV

>member
-1 MKQKITALLLAAMLI
+1 MKQKITALLLAAVLFA
-16 LAICPTALAEGEN
+16 AICPAVLAEGGEGGETMPTAKE
-29 VTISVSDVIANLGE
+29 VSISVSSPILG
-43 TAVSIQA
+43 TGIVYIPITITNMTDAPVSLDS
-50 TVTNNSEEEV
+50 VTSKNGLFSN
-60 IITSVK
+60 ITFTK
-66 EDSSS
+66 ED
-71 LFKSITVPSSTIK
+71 
-84 IENGKS
+84 
-90 VSLTFPAE
+90 E
-98 LNPNKEGIYNG
+98 LNTVESQRSRDILLTATLNTAMPGTYADLLSF
-109 KLVFAYNVGAESK
+109 KLSNNEKKTANV
-122 TQTIDFTLR
+122 TL
-131 IVNVSTAQDV
+131 
-141 TISVG
+141 
-146 EVVVNPGETVV
+146 
-157 SIQVTVVNKSGG
+157 
-169 EVKITSVKEDNNS
+169 
-182 NIFKSITI
+182 TI
-190 PKGAEK
+190 PEMQPQT
-196 IKNGESVSLMFPAEL
+196 S
-211 NAYRVRNYSANLV
+211 
-224 FKYTIDGSAQQE
+224 
-236 SIQII
+236 
-241 RFTLPEANASAAT
+241 PEPGKAT
-254 PDPSKPAA
+254 A
-262 AFRLSSYD
+262 AFRLSSFD
-270 PNGLIVPTAA
+270 ANGLIVPTAS

-655 GMEDPSAS
+655 GMEEPSAS
-663 GGIPVWAWIV
+663 GGIPVWAWIA